1 MKNDKF
7 LDEVFNSINKNNT
20 MTPLWS
26 YSTLLNKINALNYK
40 EENHIS
46 HYSPKDFEAGLGRT
60 ASGLPIKHF
69 RLGTGKRHVVVI
81 GGESGNDIIHSQ
93 AIYFLMGYLYKIV
106 NSEGLSDLLKQYS
119 FDFIPV
125 LNPEGF
131 IITTSAINFYIKKFT
146 DNKFDIDSI
155 DFSKAIKLF
164 KQYAEYYEKA
174 SDEALTPIHN
184 SLYSYQELFSGID
197 ENCIPKEYQGV
208 KHQVSILHKA
218 YNMPYEAMGN
228 FVSNGNGV
236 DLLSNRNNPK
246 KLSDINRATNQ
257 KLCLYNSSEAFRNI
271 PISYPSSKGCPSKGK
286 DDSGKIIFEFENE
299 NLALLNFATDI
310 EQKNETIELIFSLH
324 SNNKLIKSK
333 HYIEYQ
339 EAKANPCGI
348 FVDPENIL
356 NTYLKFIDNFT
367 TTFETLAQK
376 SITITTKKDH

>member
-1 MKNDKF
+1 MADYWKRGFKDPQLPKLYLSLLQRMYVLSVNISRNYGIGHSSFLSSIYLRQHMTARDWAPQIIREELETFVSDTAMLELEPPHTRENKKRELYSRHEHEMKVLFDHIFTSDIWTDGIAMVMEEILLSPTVDSNDQQLIVSAVMLSALEYFDMAKF
-7 LDEVFNSINKNNT
+7 R
-20 MTPLWS
+20 
-26 YSTLLNKINALNYK
+26 TLI
-40 EENHIS
+40 
-46 HYSPKDFEAGLGRT
+46 
-60 ASGLPIKHF
+60 
-69 RLGTGKRHVVVI
+69 HV
-81 GGESGNDIIHSQ
+81 
-93 AIYFLMGYLYKIV
+93 
-106 NSEGLSDLLKQYS
+106 
-119 FDFIPV
+119 
-125 LNPEGF
+125 
-131 IITTSAINFYIKKFT
+131 
-146 DNKFDIDSI
+146 
-155 DFSKAIKLF
+155 
-164 KQYAEYYEKA
+164 YEKA

-257 KLCLYNSSEAFRNI
+257 ELCLYNSSEAFRNI

-376 SITITTKKDH
+376 SVTITTKKDH